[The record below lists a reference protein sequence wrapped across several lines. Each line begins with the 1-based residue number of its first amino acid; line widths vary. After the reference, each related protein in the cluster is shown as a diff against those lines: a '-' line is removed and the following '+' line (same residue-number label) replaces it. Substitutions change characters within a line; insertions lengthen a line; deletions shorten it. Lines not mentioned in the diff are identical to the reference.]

1 MTLLA
6 AFTWSI
12 NDEGVKWGVKR
23 IQQNEELK
31 EELGTERREHNYIL
45 AISRVCCLL
54 QLPLNIGIMEM
65 S

>member
-1 MTLLA
+1 MILLA

-12 NDEGVKWGVKR
+12 NDEGVKQGVKR
-23 IQQNEELK
+23 IQQNEELR
-31 EELGTERREHNYIL
+31 EELGTERREQNYIL
-45 AISRVCCLL
+45 AISRVCYLL